1 MYVNSV
7 LRVLIW
13 SKIWIRNLLIL
24 VIGNFFLTLF
34 TIYSQN
40 HTFWEMWIIIKEA
53 ELKKKSL
60 EALFGVFYFGQK
72 LTITNV
78 YFISV
83 VLFLL
88 LTILGNL
95 YQCSKCKAQKSWNNL
110 SQNVLTIGSVLVQF
124 WVATSKTKC
133 YI

>member
-1 MYVNSV
+1 
-7 LRVLIW
+7 
-13 SKIWIRNLLIL
+13 
-24 VIGNFFLTLF
+24 
-34 TIYSQN
+34 
-40 HTFWEMWIIIKEA
+40 MWIIIKEA

-95 YQCSKCKAQKSWNNL
+95 NQCSKCKTQKSWNNV

-124 WVATSKTKC
+124 WVATSKTKR